1 MNEKMVQFKLR
12 CKDFLSQYDIGRLRI
27 YGRMIGVDSP
37 TKKNKGP
44 LIDEIIAILSFE
56 LAPIEISKQGAPVK
70 NNNLDETI
78 PNGIKA
84 IKDDCFKNDIM
95 MDTPKYDFEAEY
107 QKMLADITP
116 MRVADPQEE
125 KRGFV
130 SKLVSRGQVAY
141 VNGEWILL
149 PLDGSEPESKIPIPD
164 EIVKEGDLREGDVIT
179 CHYREKDGKQWVG
192 VLLTVNEVFV
202 QDLKERAHFDECAA
216 CYSKESIRIYDE
228 NNYASSIHKYVEWM
242 LPIRKGQRG
251 CVISAPKAGK
261 TTVLK
266 KIVEAAQAL
275 NRQLVVFTL
284 LVDESHETV
293 GEFRRN
299 SRLNSV
305 FYSTYEDDADRQVFV
320 ADFVLKRAKRF
331 AEMGKDV
338 LIVIDSLNAL
348 ASAFNNTQASLGGKT
363 LASGL
368 ESKTIHYLKKYF
380 GAARCLEKGG
390 SITIVGAIS
399 IGTGDPADET
409 IARELSSL
417 ATMQLCLSEE
427 LAVKRIYPAIDFM
440 KAFSKSEGYPQDENI
455 TETEF
460 LLRNRVMPV
469 VGAEGVIKLLRENDN
484 KEDFMQAIKAF

>member
-12 CKDFLSQYDIGRLRI
+12 CRDFLFQYDIGRLRI
-27 YGRMIGVDSP
+27 YGRNVGVDSP
-37 TKKNKGP
+37 TKKNKGA

-56 LAPIEISKQGAPVK
+56 LAPVEISKQGAPVK
-70 NNNLDETI
+70 NNNLDESI

-84 IKDDCFKNDIM
+84 IKEDCFKNDIM

-107 QKMLADITP
+107 QKMIADIAP

-141 VNGEWILL
+141 LDGEYLLL
-149 PLDGSEPESKIPIPD
+149 PLDGAESQTRIPIPI

-202 QDLKERAHFDECAA
+202 QDLKERAHFDDCSV
-216 CYSKESIRIYDE
+216 CSSKESIRIFDE
-228 NNYASSIHKYVEWM
+228 KKHGTSTHKYVEWL
-242 LPIRKGQRG
+242 LPIRKGGRG

-261 TTVLK
+261 TVVLK
-266 KIVEAAQAL
+266 KIVEAAQLL
-275 NRQLVVFTL
+275 NRRLEVFTL
-284 LVDESHETV
+284 LVDHSHETV
-293 GEFRRN
+293 AEFRRC
-299 SRLNSV
+299 SRLDSV

-338 LIVIDSLNAL
+338 LIVIDSLSAL
-348 ASAFNNTQASLGGKT
+348 AHAFNNTEASLGGKT
-363 LASGL
+363 LLSGL

-390 SITIVGAIS
+390 SITILGAVS
-399 IGTGDPADET
+399 VGTGDPADET
-409 IARELSSL
+409 IARELSEL
-417 ATMQLCLSEE
+417 ATMQLWLNEE
-427 LAVKRIYPAIDFM
+427 LAIKRIYPAIDFV
-440 KAFSKSEGYPQDENI
+440 KAFSKLEGVQDEDAA
-455 TETEF
+455 EVEF
-460 LLRNRVMPV
+460 LLRNKVLPAI
-469 VGAEGVIKLLRENDN
+469 GFEGVIKLLEEKQT
-484 KEDFMQAIKAF
+484 KEDFVQAIKTF